1 MCSPQLVVLCV
12 FAPTSILQNL
22 QSEEKYK
29 TTRCEW
35 SNRKILFKRLTAQ
48 YRLTTASSKSSTKFC
63 MKVKSHCFFCWRLTG
78 STLNSRPLWPIS
90 NEHSVRGY
98 VSILGYV
105 RYVNSKSGSVMW
117 LWLTTKMVRLFFW
130 VNAYLIFTRLKVNL
144 SRTINFQ
151 TVRAALWD
159 HPRSDSTSIKT

>member
-1 MCSPQLVVLCV
+1 MTFINEHAVPSLLFYVYLP
-12 FAPTSILQNL
+12 PTSILQNL

-63 MKVKSHCFFCWRLTG
+63 MKVKSHCFSCWRLTG

-117 LWLTTKMVRLFFW
+117 LWLTTKMVRLCFFEW
-130 VNAYLIFTRLKVNL
+130 TLILFSPVLK
-144 SRTINFQ
+144 
-151 TVRAALWD
+151 
-159 HPRSDSTSIKT
+159 